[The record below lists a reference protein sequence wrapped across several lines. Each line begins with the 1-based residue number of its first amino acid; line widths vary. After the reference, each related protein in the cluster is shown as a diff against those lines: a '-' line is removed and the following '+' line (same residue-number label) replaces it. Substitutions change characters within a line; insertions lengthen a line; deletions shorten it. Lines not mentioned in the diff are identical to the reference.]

1 MVSYCNY
8 KTIKVHIHFIDHRL
22 VETPPV
28 SLTLILSHFHIHL
41 LYPSQ
46 FELCCV
52 PQVYLVHYCFQIFAL
67 PFSSSWNA
75 LPAGACTVALPV
87 CLEISQNILSP
98 LQEGP
103 SWRLKGNWLPPPH
116 TVSIILLFFSIFSG
130 QYLFLKS
137 CYLFSVLMAVY
148 SHQMYPSR
156 EQWLYLSH

>member
-8 KTIKVHIHFIDHRL
+8 KTIKAHIHFIDHRL
-22 VETPPV
+22 VETLPL
-28 SLTLILSHFHIHL
+28 SLTLILSQFHIHL

-52 PQVYLVHYCFQIFAL
+52 PQVYLVHCCFQIYAL
-67 PFSSSWNA
+67 PFSSAWNA
-75 LPAGACTVALPV
+75 LPAGACMVG
-87 CLEISQNILSP
+87 SFGLSRDQP
-98 LQEGP
+98 KYSIT

-116 TVSIILLFFSIFSG
+116 TVSIILLFFLVFSG

-137 CYLFSVLMAVY
+137 CCLFSILMAVY
-148 SHQMYPSR
+148 SHQMYPLR